1 MDGTEVHGAEA
12 LVRWQHPELGLL
24 PPSDF
29 IPIVEQTGLI
39 GPLTRHVLERAV
51 AQCAAWRRAGRSL
64 TVSVNLSVRN
74 LLDPDLASLIGDLL
88 TLYGLAPEA
97 LQLEITESMLMSD
110 PDRSLV
116 TLTRLAQLGVG
127 LSVDDYGTGY
137 SSLANLRRL
146 PIDELKID
154 RSFVSPMLSDESDLI
169 IVRST
174 INLGHD
180 LGLKVVAEGVEDE
193 ATLHRLGGLGCD
205 FAQGYHFSKPLAPQA
220 FNKWIGLP
228 AQPPAA
234 VLPARTGRSQQP
246 AAA

>member
-1 MDGTEVHGAEA
+1 
-12 LVRWQHPELGLL
+12 
-24 PPSDF
+24 
-29 IPIVEQTGLI
+29 
-39 GPLTRHVLERAV
+39 
-51 AQCAAWRRAGRSL
+51 
-64 TVSVNLSVRN
+64 
-74 LLDPDLASLIGDLL
+74 
-88 TLYGLAPEA
+88 
-97 LQLEITESMLMSD
+97 MSD

-193 ATLHRLGGLGCD
+193 ATLHRLAGLGCD
-205 FAQGYHFSKPLAPQA
+205 LAQGYHFSKPLAGRTRSTGGSA
-220 FNKWIGLP
+220 FELSP
-228 AQPPAA
+228 H
-234 VLPARTGRSQQP
+234 RRRSASRPTYREQ
-246 AAA
+246 AAAA

>member
-1 MDGTEVHGAEA
+1 MRMDGTRVHGAEG

-29 IPIVEQTGLI
+29 IPIVEQTELI
-39 GPLTRHVLERAV
+39 GPLTSYVLERAV
-51 AQCAAWRRAGRSL
+51 VNCARWRRAGHDL

-74 LLDPDLASLIGDLL
+74 LLDPDLASRIGKLL
-88 TLYGLAPEA
+88 TRHRLVPEA

-110 PDRSLV
+110 PDRSLI
-116 TLTRLAQLGVG
+116 TLTALSQLGVG

-146 PIDELKID
+146 PIDELKLD
-154 RSFVSPMLSDESDLI
+154 RSFVSPMVSDENDLI

-193 ATLHRLGGLGCD
+193 ATLARLAALGCD
-205 FAQGYHFSKPLAPQA
+205 LAQGYHFAKPLPAPDFEA
-220 FNKWIGLP
+220 FIGFGVE
-228 AQPPAA
+228 AE
-234 VLPARTGRSQQP
+234 
-246 AAA
+246 AAAA